1 MNVQSG
7 GIASTVD
14 VDSDGA
20 GDSDGG
26 DDGGGEWEHE
36 NTACRGQP
44 VLTTLEADEAN
55 LAIRRAIRWRA
66 SRRPAMTL

>member
-7 GIASTVD
+7 GSASTVD
-14 VDSDGA
+14 V
-20 GDSDGG
+20 DSDGG